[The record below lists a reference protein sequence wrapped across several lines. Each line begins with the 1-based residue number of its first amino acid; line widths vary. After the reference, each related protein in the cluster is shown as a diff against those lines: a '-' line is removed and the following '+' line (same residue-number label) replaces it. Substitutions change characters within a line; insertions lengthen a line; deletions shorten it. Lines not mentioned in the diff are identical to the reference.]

1 MSKLNNIFL
10 ILLISLSLKSQS
22 FNDEFKIEISQKDID
37 IYKFRKIKNEKLKEC
52 NCKIVNSKSMNY
64 HTTINLGREILL
76 SNNYYNYYM
85 LFRKFNVNSF
95 PDRSLNYNYILVSKN
110 LSFKL
115 IDSFIT
121 VRGIQIDSFFI
132 INPFIINPILYD
144 KSIPDKFDKYG
155 YLEDELLMFTYA
167 TSFNRFLYNLKLIN
181 KFKYYRRLKCID
193 FKKLNLK

>member
-1 MSKLNNIFL
+1 MNKLLYFF
-10 ILLISLSLKSQS
+10 ILFSISMKSQVI
-22 FNDEFKIEISQKDID
+22 EFDSKIKVSQKVMD
-37 IYKFRKIKNEKLKEC
+37 IYEFRKIKQEKLKEC
-52 NCKIVNSKSMNY
+52 NCKIADSKSMNY
-64 HTTINLGREILL
+64 HTAINLDREILL

-85 LFRKFNVNSF
+85 LFRKSSVS
-95 PDRSLNYNYILVSKN
+95 PIPSKTLSYNYILVSKN

-132 INPFIINPILYD
+132 INPYIINPFLYD
-144 KSIPDKFDKYG
+144 TSIPVRYDKYG

-181 KFKYYRRLKCID
+181 KFTYYRRLKCID
-193 FKKLNLK
+193 FKKINLR

>member
-1 MSKLNNIFL
+1 MFTLN
-10 ILLISLSLKSQS
+10 LKSQVI
-22 FNDEFKIEISQKDID
+22 EFDSKIKVSQKVMD
-37 IYKFRKIKNEKLKEC
+37 IYKFRKIKQEKLKEC
-52 NCKIVNSKSMNY
+52 NCKIADSKSMNY
-64 HTTINLGREILL
+64 HTTIDLDREILL

-110 LSFKL
+110 LNFKL

-132 INPFIINPILYD
+132 INPFLYD
-144 KSIPDKFDKYG
+144 TFISYKFDKYG

-181 KFKYYRRLKCID
+181 KFTYYRRLKCID